1 VTHEEIKHAI
11 TEGVKEAFQNP
22 ELHCRYRIASEQ
34 HDEDHRAI
42 QQFMKNM
49 GKISDI
55 KFFVI
60 RWAVIAILT
69 LVAGWT
75 GLGIVHSIRG
85 G

>member
-1 VTHEEIKHAI
+1 VTHEEIKVAI

-34 HDEDHRAI
+34 HDDDHRVM
-42 QQFMKNM
+42 QQFIKNL

-60 RWAVIAILT
+60 RWAVVAILT
-69 LVAGWT
+69 LLMGWAGI
-75 GLGIVHSIRG
+75 GIVHSIKG